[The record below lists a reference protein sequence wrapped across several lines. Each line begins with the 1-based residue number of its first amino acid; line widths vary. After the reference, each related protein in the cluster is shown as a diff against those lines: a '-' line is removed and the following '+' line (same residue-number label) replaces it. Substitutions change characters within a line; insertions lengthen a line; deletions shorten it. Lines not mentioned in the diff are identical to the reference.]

1 MSHNP
6 GVIWTVALY
15 CTHLAGGF
23 HFSKPLYHKVADMVA
38 VGLTHCNDGN
48 RTPYRLTNQE
58 GVYYSNAVLQC
69 FARLIDPYYLESK
82 LRITDLQ
89 NHGALCTWL
98 DVTSAPQV
106 DKHVQEI
113 ELRHINPA
121 ADFTHIVKLM
131 QQETADAVHPYYF
144 QAILAAKGGENG
156 KEFASGEG
164 AYPYC

>member
-1 MSHNP
+1 
-6 GVIWTVALY
+6 
-15 CTHLAGGF
+15 
-23 HFSKPLYHKVADMVA
+23 MVA